1 MVERHKNAFI
11 QQERPHQFLEALPDI
26 SPILPLECLRRRVG
40 QALGK
45 LVLLNGSCEA
55 VLPQEAQQGRIVKF
69 VQSGQ
74 HLSISAQL
82 AEGGQDPLLP
92 AVFIARHIQHQKSD
106 QSPQL
111 PNIMGLLH
119 IGAQIWNDLSL
130 EQLQIFRPAACL
142 KSVFQPCC

>member
-55 VLPQEAQQGRIVKF
+55 VLPAPTGISEHAQRRD
-69 VQSGQ
+69 
-74 HLSISAQL
+74 A
-82 AEGGQDPLLP
+82 GGY
-92 AVFIARHIQHQKSD
+92 S
-106 QSPQL
+106 
-111 PNIMGLLH
+111 
-119 IGAQIWNDLSL
+119 
-130 EQLQIFRPAACL
+130 
-142 KSVFQPCC
+142 